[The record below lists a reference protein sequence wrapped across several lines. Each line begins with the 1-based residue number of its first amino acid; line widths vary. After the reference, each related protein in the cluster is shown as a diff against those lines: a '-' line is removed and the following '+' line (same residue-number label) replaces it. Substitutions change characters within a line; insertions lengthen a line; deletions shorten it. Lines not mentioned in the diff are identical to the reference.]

1 MSLPP
6 MVNVGV
12 AFNDTGTSSRF
23 AVQTV
28 VFPEGLAIT
37 KFLLKSQSLIC
48 RTQIQI
54 GLKMSAMSWVAWKVT
69 VKSLPLLI
77 LVGGGDVV
85 EQ

>member
-1 MSLPP
+1 MAK
-6 MVNVGV
+6 VNV
-12 AFNDTGTSSRF
+12 FMQSF
-23 AVQTV
+23 AGRVRHLDLQSKQLY
-28 VFPEGLAIT
+28 FLKDWLT